1 MTRSIY
7 QYTKTGHRR
16 YDVTIDIEG
25 DGLTYV
31 GTVEWTDGNG
41 HPYTRGWISTPAVDP
56 YPNQTRYRQKY
67 HLHDATTA
75 TRAESAH
82 YCAMCW
88 FTVHGGKLAEAQ
100 S

>member
-16 YDVTIDIEG
+16 YDVALDIVG

-41 HPYTRGWISTPAVDP
+41 RPYTRGWISTPAVDP

-67 HLHDATTA
+67 GLPNDTTTSREQA
-75 TRAESAH
+75 AQ
-82 YCAMCW
+82 YCASCW
-88 FTVHGGKLAEAQ
+88 FLVQDEAR
-100 S
+100 